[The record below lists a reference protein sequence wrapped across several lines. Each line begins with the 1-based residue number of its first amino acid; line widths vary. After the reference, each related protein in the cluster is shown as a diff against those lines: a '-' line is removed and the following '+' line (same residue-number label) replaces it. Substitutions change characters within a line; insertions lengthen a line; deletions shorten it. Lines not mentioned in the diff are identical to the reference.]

1 MLIRNIPTHY
11 MEKREESIITFL
23 TLYSFI
29 HLSFCFFAGF
39 THPKEIEL
47 TGCHSK
53 IFVFFH

>member
-39 THPKEIEL
+39 AQPKEIEL
-47 TGCHSK
+47 AGGYIK

>member
-29 HLSFCFFAGF
+29 YRFVSLQVLHS
-39 THPKEIEL
+39 PK
-47 TGCHSK
+47 K
-53 IFVFFH
+53 